1 MKRLIY
7 TCRNITGAFSGGLL
21 CNLKMLD
28 GSTIDLLTSNKTDQC
43 KIHIEDSVGIN
54 INQRLNLYGDYYL
67 NTAKYLKDWN
77 EVYNSLDV
85 SPLQIYDAFHIFG
98 GLHFPQSNI
107 TRFSKRANI
116 FPADKGQLK
125 FKQTGLHIINVLAI
139 HKAHVLYDI
148 PLHEFS
154 YDSDELCSG
163 LFQVNQNPSKYHLY
177 HIYDMPHYN
186 MYRLDSLQ
194 YYLLRKNLIPTDK
207 IYDLTFGYTVFQ
219 YGNRPTYIDYVDK
232 ITCRFDNVNLYVKNA
247 ISGHDTSIPRD
258 VYLNKISESRYTLI
272 IPSYDNSCFSLYR
285 FIESIHLDC
294 LPLIHQDCNIDDVQR
309 SFDVDLSI
317 LKTAIPFS
325 EDNRLKLLEYFK
337 SKFLVFE
344 KNFIG
349 ETND

>member
-1 MKRLIY
+1 MKNFLLVFI
-7 TCRNITGAFSGGLL
+7 GGGL
-21 CNLKMLD
+21 
-28 GSTIDLLTSNKTDQC
+28 GSLSRYALS
-43 KIHIEDSVGIN
+43 
-54 INQRLNLYGDYYL
+54 
-67 NTAKYLKDWN
+67 
-77 EVYNSLDV
+77 
-85 SPLQIYDAFHIFG
+85 F
-98 GLHFPQSNI
+98 
-107 TRFSKRANI
+107 I

-219 YGNRPTYIDYVDK
+219 YGNKPTYIDYVDK

-294 LPLIHQDCNIDDVQR
+294 LPLIHPDCNIDDVQR

>member
-1 MKRLIY
+1 
-7 TCRNITGAFSGGLL
+7 
-21 CNLKMLD
+21 
-28 GSTIDLLTSNKTDQC
+28 
-43 KIHIEDSVGIN
+43 
-54 INQRLNLYGDYYL
+54 
-67 NTAKYLKDWN
+67 
-77 EVYNSLDV
+77 
-85 SPLQIYDAFHIFG
+85 
-98 GLHFPQSNI
+98 
-107 TRFSKRANI
+107 
-116 FPADKGQLK
+116 
-125 FKQTGLHIINVLAI
+125 
-139 HKAHVLYDI
+139 
-148 PLHEFS
+148 
-154 YDSDELCSG
+154 
-163 LFQVNQNPSKYHLY
+163 
-177 HIYDMPHYN
+177 